1 MIKNNNSDQG
11 WDLVIKPKYDWFDL
25 RLSAIWQYRD
35 LLILFVK
42 RDFISIYKQTILGPL
57 WFFLQPVLTTL
68 VFTLV
73 FGKIAKIP
81 TDGLPPVLFYM
92 AGVVAWNYFADCL
105 TNTSAVFLKNSNLF
119 GKVYFPRL
127 IVPLS
132 IVLTSLLKF
141 GVQFLLFLLVLLFYW
156 YSGTDINPNRF
167 VVFTP
172 ILLLIMAGIGLGFGM
187 IISSLTAKYRDLQF
201 LVSFGVQLMMYITPV
216 VYPLSFL
223 SEKYKWLI
231 LINPMTS
238 VIEFFKYAYLGEGVV
253 NFFHLVYSFCFM
265 LVIVFAGLLVFQK
278 IEKNFMD
285 TV

>member
-167 VVFTP
+167 VVVTP